1 MLYGGVMMASAQSEP
16 VIKWE
21 VSVQAGKYYAFVCLR
36 NDAMIYEDDA
46 NNLMATWNMASLPA
60 ELTVNEAKYIFKTED
75 AGDGNF
81 YIQNLATGNYMG
93 ANPGQSAQWKTIADA
108 TNKFTIPCYNGTL
121 FNLRHSS
128 GNYAN
133 VNYQQQLCQWNAPSD
148 QGNQFYLQVVDEAQV
163 EALLA
168 AVEKQQFVNKYQ
180 NYYASAQ
187 GVLGK
192 YRYASGLTLDGN
204 YAAAGLVGA
213 GQASTNAPE
222 QSEGPLADAFDG
234 KFDTFFH
241 SNWSGAV
248 EDNDYDWIQVDLGK
262 EVQDLA
268 VKFSKRQRDLD
279 ENNPLKIALVAP
291 AEGEELS
298 GTWSDTLYKDN
309 VIYQY
314 STEYTNGTKAASTA
328 VVLTKLARPTQ
339 HLRFVTLQT
348 EYNTIKGDVG
358 PIFNLSELRFY
369 EEDGSENPVLN
380 LIPEAIRT
388 ELDNQ
393 LAATA
398 AMLADVDNTSLEA
411 LQAGYDA
418 LVAAVEAFKAADPEG
433 IHQTLTIDEAGYATF
448 YSDKALIVPEGIEA
462 TTVSAANDNGTLTM
476 GWEYQAG
483 DIVPANTGVLLRGE
497 ANRYSTFLL
506 TDYEVAAAGANLLR
520 GSVEDAMTEG
530 GAKYYKLTY
539 ATVNDER
546 ILGFFWDAEGGAAFM
561 NAAGKAY
568 LALPAEMAAKG
579 YRLDGSEVTVIGQ
592 IATDVQGE
600 GQVYSISGVRMD
612 GSKRL
617 PAGIYLINGRKV
629 IVK

>member
-1 MLYGGVMMASAQSEP
+1 MYEATAHEATSFEKFEMAFNDFFQNGFDAESFPVGKNVGCISQELFDQISEVYDEAMYAMNTEDLSDEVLDYVTARIKAAQKAYEEGR
-16 VIKWE
+16 IRIE
-21 VSVQAGKYYAFVCLR
+21 DGKYYAFVCLR
-36 NDAMIYEDDA
+36 SNDMVYEDDA
-46 NNLMATWNMASLPA
+46 NNLKATQGMASLPA
-60 ELTVNEAKYIFKTED
+60 NITLNEAKYIFKLEN
-75 AGDGNF
+75 AGDGYF

-93 ANPGQSAQWKTIADA
+93 ANPATSAQWKTIATA
-108 TNKFTIPCYNGTL
+108 SNMFTFPQCSNTIYKQEHFSGKQTHIDGYYKMVSWNGDG
-121 FNLRHSS
+121 S
-128 GNYAN
+128 GNQYHILA
-133 VNYQQQLCQWNAPSD
+133 
-148 QGNQFYLQVVDEAQV
+148 VDEAQV
-163 EALLA
+163 APLLA
-168 AVEKQQFVNKYQ
+168 AVEKQKFVNKYQ
-180 NYYASAQ
+180 NYYDIAQ

-213 GQASTNAPE
+213 EQASTNAQE
-222 QSEGPLADAFDG
+222 QSEGPLANAFDG

-241 SNWSGAV
+241 TKWQGAV
-248 EDNDYDWIQVDLGK
+248 ADNDYDWIQVDLGK

-418 LVAAVEAFKAADPEG
+418 LVAAVEAF
-433 IHQTLTIDEAGYATF
+433 
-448 YSDKALIVPEGIEA
+448 
-462 TTVSAANDNGTLTM
+462 
-476 GWEYQAG
+476 
-483 DIVPANTGVLLRGE
+483 
-497 ANRYSTFLL
+497 
-506 TDYEVAAAGANLLR
+506 
-520 GSVEDAMTEG
+520 
-530 GAKYYKLTY
+530 
-539 ATVNDER
+539 
-546 ILGFFWDAEGGAAFM
+546 
-561 NAAGKAY
+561 
-568 LALPAEMAAKG
+568 
-579 YRLDGSEVTVIGQ
+579 
-592 IATDVQGE
+592 
-600 GQVYSISGVRMD
+600 
-612 GSKRL
+612 
-617 PAGIYLINGRKV
+617 
-629 IVK
+629 